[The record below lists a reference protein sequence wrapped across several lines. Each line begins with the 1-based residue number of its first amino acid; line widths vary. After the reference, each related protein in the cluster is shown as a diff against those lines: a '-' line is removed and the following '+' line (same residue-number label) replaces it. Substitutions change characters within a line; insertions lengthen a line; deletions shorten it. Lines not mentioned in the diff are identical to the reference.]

1 MGLLTPGS
9 RRTYGSVTFA
19 LHAMSFI
26 PGLPIP
32 RGYSLNSL
40 VGRSKLTMIT
50 SIAVPPGSFSSSH
63 RDSQPRLDRKAFDH
77 SSDCRRKCKR
87 FKTRADQ
94 PHSGNRGDELTSGP
108 QRTSSPIRVHLR
120 FGTQWV
126 VSADEPAGDPA
137 GH

>member
-1 MGLLTPGS
+1 MGLLPPGS
-9 RRTYGSVTFA
+9 RRTYGSATFA
-19 LHAMSFI
+19 LRAMSFI

-32 RGYSLNSL
+32 RGYSLSSL
-40 VGRSKLTMIT
+40 VGRSTLTMIA

-63 RDSQPRLDRKAFDH
+63 RDSQPGLDRKA
-77 SSDCRRKCKR
+77 
-87 FKTRADQ
+87 TRTVVENVSASKHA
-94 PHSGNRGDELTSGP
+94 PINRIQGTRDELTSGP